1 MDFQVEPVVVK
12 ESEKKEE
19 PVAVAAAPEPVAELT
34 TPTTTA
40 EPVPIAP
47 VVPTEPTPEP
57 TVNAPTPTEATPEP
71 KEEAKPAEEKQ
82 AEPEAE
88 EAPVEN
94 GAPEK
99 SPETPAEATPAEPT
113 TTDEPAAVVE
123 FGTLAAEN
131 RTKLEN
137 GEKVAYERDFL
148 LKFQGLCLNKPIE
161 LPTLDV
167 ILDGP
172 TDGHRKPP
180 KHESVGGR
188 GSWQPGYLPKG
199 NNRKGSRNHQGK
211 NTSVIKI
218 PTKKPQLHSTENAY
232 KRGIQENLEDTEK
245 KTVALVRA
253 VSHLP
258 INTF

>member
-1 MDFQVEPVVVK
+1 MK
-12 ESEKKEE
+12 EAEKKEE
-19 PVAVAAAPEPVAELT
+19 PISVAATPEPVAEPPPA
-34 TPTTTA
+34 PTSTTA
-40 EPVPIAP
+40 EPIAP

-57 TVNAPTPTEATPEP
+57 TVNAPTPTEPTPEP
-71 KEEAKPAEEKQ
+71 TEEVNPVEEKQ
-82 AEPEAE
+82 AEPETE
-88 EAPVEN
+88 KPPVEN
-94 GAPEK
+94 GASEK
-99 SPETPAEATPAEPT
+99 SPETPTETTAAEPANA
-113 TTDEPAAVVE
+113 DEPAAVVE

-218 PTKKPQLHSTENAY
+218 PTKKPQLHVTENAY
-232 KRGIQENLEDTEK
+232 KRGIAENLEDTEK
-245 KTVALVRA
+245 KTIALVRS
-253 VSHLP
+253 VSKL
-258 INTF
+258 